1 MSISGTILLMP
12 QQQDR
17 KSSQEELDAL
27 SGLELEQEVIE
38 ALEESRPTYESIL
51 NEKMSLLDVYNLETD
66 VVEEEPSPEV
76 SSKEEIKA
84 RVNLAALA
92 AISLGG
98 TPLPPMPKEIP
109 TLKTHLRSRKE

>member
-1 MSISGTILLMP
+1 MP

-66 VVEEEPSPEV
+66 VVVEEPSPEV